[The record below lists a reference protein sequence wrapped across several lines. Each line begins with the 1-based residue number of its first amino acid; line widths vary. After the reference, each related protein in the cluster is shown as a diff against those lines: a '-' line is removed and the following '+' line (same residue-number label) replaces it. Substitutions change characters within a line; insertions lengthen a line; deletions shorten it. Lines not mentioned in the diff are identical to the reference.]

1 MSSLA
6 QLEAYEA
13 MLIVLGTVV
22 LTLAGLWL
30 RDSIVERRDARKYR
44 QERDERRERKKGGS

>member
-1 MSSLA
+1 MNNLA
-6 QLEAYEA
+6 RLEAYEA

-30 RDSIVERRDARKYR
+30 RDNLIERRDARKYR